1 MSEFDEEISRKNTD
15 CVKWDLRSDDEVLP
29 LWVADM
35 DFKVMPEIQ
44 QAIKDRAAHPIYGY
58 TYESDEY
65 YASIIN
71 WLKNR
76 HGLEV
81 TKEDLLVIPGVIPG
95 IVNAIHAYTK
105 PEDAI
110 IIQTPVYPP
119 FFHSIEQTKRKLI
132 ENPLVEKDGTYRL
145 NFEDFEQKIIEN
157 NVKMFILCNPHNPV
171 SRVWAK
177 EELEKL
183 CAICVKHEVMVLS
196 DEIHSD
202 FIQPG
207 YKYTCCLN
215 AMPEGNNNCL
225 VSFSATKTFN
235 LAGLQNATMV
245 IKDANLRKAY
255 QDKLKENGVMGGN
268 IFGVVATK
276 AAYENGSAWVDELNK
291 YIGKNY
297 EYFKQQLNSEVPS
310 AIISP
315 LEGTYLAWVNLNNA
329 VKDPKNAAKDLLK
342 QAKVWYN
349 DGGDYGMKGT
359 GYIRVNLAS
368 PKSMIEEA
376 TKRTIAWLKQN
387 R

>member
-81 TKEDLLVIPGVIPG
+81 TKENLLVIPGVIPG

-132 ENPLVEKDGTYRL
+132 ENPLGEKDGTYRL

-171 SRVWAK
+171 SRVWTK

-183 CAICVKHEVMVLS
+183 CDICVKHEVMVLS

-276 AAYENGSAWVDELNK
+276 AAYENGSSWVDELNK

-349 DGGDYGMKGT
+349 DGGDYGMKGA

>member
-1 MSEFDEEISRKNTD
+1 MSEFDEEISRKNTV

-349 DGGDYGMKGT
+349 DGGDYGMKGA

>member
-1 MSEFDEEISRKNTD
+1 
-15 CVKWDLRSDDEVLP
+15 
-29 LWVADM
+29 
-35 DFKVMPEIQ
+35 
-44 QAIKDRAAHPIYGY
+44 
-58 TYESDEY
+58 
-65 YASIIN
+65 
-71 WLKNR
+71 
-76 HGLEV
+76 
-81 TKEDLLVIPGVIPG
+81 
-95 IVNAIHAYTK
+95 
-105 PEDAI
+105 
-110 IIQTPVYPP
+110 
-119 FFHSIEQTKRKLI
+119 
-132 ENPLVEKDGTYRL
+132 
-145 NFEDFEQKIIEN
+145 
-157 NVKMFILCNPHNPV
+157 
-171 SRVWAK
+171 
-177 EELEKL
+177 
-183 CAICVKHEVMVLS
+183 MVLS

-329 VKDPKNAAKDLLK
+329 VKDPKNATKDLLK

>member
-76 HGLEV
+76 HGIEV

-105 PEDAI
+105 PEEAI

-171 SRVWAK
+171 SRVWTK

-183 CAICVKHEVMVLS
+183 CTICVKHEVMVLS

>member
-171 SRVWAK
+171 SRVWTK

>member
-171 SRVWAK
+171 SRVWTK

-183 CAICVKHEVMVLS
+183 CDICVKHEVMVLS